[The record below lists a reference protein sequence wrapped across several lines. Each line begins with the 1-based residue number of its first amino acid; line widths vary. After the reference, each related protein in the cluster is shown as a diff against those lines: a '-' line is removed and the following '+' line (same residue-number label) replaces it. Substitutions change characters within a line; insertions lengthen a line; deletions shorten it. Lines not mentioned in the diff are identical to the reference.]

1 MLVVTSILARG
12 KITEPFNVRTPKAAG
27 EEPWPPLANLKTKGP
42 SDFYSVRLT
51 LRPGVHTGWHKH
63 QGFVLT
69 TVEQGTVT
77 EYDESCQSRTYS
89 GQRGGPVSVGDGFVD
104 RGRTHILKNEGT
116 TDVVLAL
123 FTIIPPGAPP
133 FDSSPVAPCAV
144 PELEAALTNRAR
156 GWWATAPGT
165 VQPAGCSM
173 RLRGA
178 PLSGASAGTRFV
190 TFFAS
195 TTKGVTRCCG
205 PIVIRR
211 LCAVNAI
218 VPTRPRRWRWRLW
231 RSCRQ

>member
-1 MLVVTSILARG
+1 MFTHLRRRARLVVTSILATVVVASVLLSAGPGQATPPTFNLADMGNSMARG

-133 FDSSPVAPCAV
+133 FDGSPVAPCAV
-144 PELEAALTNRAR
+144 PQL
-156 GWWATAPGT
+156 
-165 VQPAGCSM
+165 
-173 RLRGA
+173 
-178 PLSGASAGTRFV
+178 
-190 TFFAS
+190 
-195 TTKGVTRCCG
+195 
-205 PIVIRR
+205 
-211 LCAVNAI
+211 
-218 VPTRPRRWRWRLW
+218 
-231 RSCRQ
+231 